1 MRLLITTTLLIL
13 ISINARANISLG
25 VSTMYF
31 NNDLHYEGNKFRP
44 SFVVGWVEE
53 YKNIVAGI
61 YTTRINKSQKR
72 TLKNGLNVKTKTQ
85 SDIIK
90 VGRRFNRF
98 IYSGF
103 ITNTSVKTSIMVQ
116 SRKES
121 FVGYGFAVD
130 YLLTRNI
137 STGFGAIMP
146 NKLGHGAYV
155 NLSYNF

>member
-1 MRLLITTTLLIL
+1 
-13 ISINARANISLG
+13 
-25 VSTMYF
+25 MYF
-31 NNDLHYEGNKFRP
+31 NDDLHYKRNKFRP

-53 YKNIVAGI
+53 YKNIVGGI
-61 YTTRINKSQKR
+61 YTTRLNKSQKR
-72 TLKNGLNVKTKTQ
+72 RLENGLDVKTKTQ
-85 SDIIK
+85 SDILK

-103 ITNTSVKTSIMVQ
+103 VTNTSVKTSILNQVQ
-116 SRKES
+116 KEN
-121 FVGYGFAVD
+121 FIGYGFAVD

-137 STGFGAIMP
+137 SAGFGAIMP